1 MQICIF
7 QTGEPLHIDKGN
19 YRPMRCML
27 LADKLIDKG
36 QLKDDPMKF
45 GVSAISCGIINEK
58 IFLDLDYNE
67 DSNAD
72 ADANFV
78 FNNEGKIIEI
88 QCTGEKQPITSSQF
102 SEMFKVSKES
112 CLNIFKTQLAAI
124 KE

>member
-1 MQICIF
+1 M
-7 QTGEPLHIDKGN
+7 
-19 YRPMRCML
+19 
-27 LADKLIDKG
+27 
-36 QLKDDPMKF
+36 
-45 GVSAISCGIINEK
+45 
-58 IFLDLDYNE
+58 DYNE

-78 FNNEGKIIEI
+78 FNNQGKIIEI

-112 CLNIFKTQLAAI
+112 CLNIFKNQLAAV